1 MENNEFGKVYIN
13 DGICYY
19 FDEIIK
25 LEGFD
30 LDNILTD
37 KKPHENILIYG
48 ISYKTLIPLRI
59 RFDKIDWF
67 IRICDRTRYL
77 TLFGSEKYGAI
88 YNRILYLI
96 SLEIGIIYIFCH
108 YFAEIKV
115 NSYDYYL
122 SIEKRLTLHN
132 VILYIKSVKNKY
144 KN

>member
-30 LDNILTD
+30 LDNILTV
-37 KKPHENILIYG
+37 KKPHENIMIYG
-48 ISYKTLIPLRI
+48 ISYKTLKPLRI

-67 IRICDRTRYL
+67 IRTYDRTRYL
-77 TLFGSEKYGAI
+77 TLFGSEKYDAI
-88 YNRILYLI
+88 YNRIIYLI
-96 SLEIGIIYIFCH
+96 SLKIGIIYIFCH

-132 VILYIKSVKNKY
+132 VILHIKSVKNKY